1 MDYHIFREFAD
12 SWAALAM
19 LLVFVGAVVFAL
31 RPGSR
36 RIHADTASIPF
47 RHDDKPAC
55 SGGGCKDGCCKD
67 DGATL

>member
-1 MDYHIFREFAD
+1 MDYHILREFAD
-12 SWAALAM
+12 SWAMLALF
-19 LLVFVGAVVFAL
+19 LVFIGAVVFAF

-36 RIHADTASIPF
+36 KVHEDIANIPF

-55 SGGGCKDGCCKD
+55 SGGCHGNCQD